1 MAVLAAEAGIPVLA
15 PVRPREP
22 DFLAAL
28 AALEP
33 DCCPVVAYGALV
45 PRAALDIPRHGWVN
59 LHFSLLPAWRGAAP
73 VQAAVLH
80 GDEVTGASTFQI
92 EEGLDTGPVYGVV
105 TEPVRPRD
113 TAGDLLDRLSRSGAE
128 LLVRTVDGIED
139 GTVVAVPQRADGVSM
154 APKVDGRG
162 RGGGLVGAGGPGRP
176 AGPGVHAGAR
186 GVDHVRAGPAQAR
199 PGAAGAGRAGARA
212 GGAAGREAAGA
223 GRHRDPPGRAGR
235 GAGAGQAAD
244 AGARLG
250 PRRPSRPPASPP
262 RRPRTAAR
270 PAGVADAVPGSGV
283 TGRPPA
289 RRRGGPA
296 GRRPGPTR
304 PAPRREADPARR
316 VAYDLLRAV
325 DERDAYANLTL
336 PALLRERGLTGRDA
350 AFATELGYGTLR
362 AAGALDEFLARCADR
377 PVEAMDP
384 AARAAL
390 RLGAYQLLRTRVP
403 PHAAVSATVD
413 LAPRRAAGFV
423 NAVLRRLAR
432 QDWDAW
438 VAEVAPPDELGRL
451 ALRHAHP
458 RWIAAAF
465 ADALGGDLAETEAA
479 LAADDAR
486 PQTHLVARPGRVDR
500 DRLAAQAGGEPGP
513 WSPYAVRLPSGG
525 DPGALAAVRDGRAGV
540 QDEGSQLCALAL
552 TRVPLDGPDARW
564 LDLCAGPGGK
574 AALLG
579 SLAALRARARR
590 EAAAARPHPATG
602 RDGAPDGTGPAATGA
617 RPARARGPR
626 WERGWWRWRWPRIGL
641 GWWRRRPRDCRW
653 TWCARTGPSP
663 PWRPGW
669 ADRVLVDAPCTG
681 LGALRRRPEARWR
694 RSEDDLAELTRIQR
708 ALLRRGIEA
717 ARPGGV
723 VAYVVCSPHLAET
736 RDVVD
741 EVLADGTADLL
752 DAAPYFPADGPT
764 VQLWPHRH
772 GTDAMFCAL
781 LRRRADRPG
790 PSIGWPRCSPGS
802 PRASCRRTSPGSPRP
817 RPPCRTRTGC
827 TST

>member
-1 MAVLAAEAGIPVLA
+1 M
-15 PVRPREP
+15 
-22 DFLAAL
+22 
-28 AALEP
+28 
-33 DCCPVVAYGALV
+33 
-45 PRAALDIPRHGWVN
+45 
-59 LHFSLLPAWRGAAP
+59 S
-73 VQAAVLH
+73 
-80 GDEVTGASTFQI
+80 
-92 EEGLDTGPVYGVV
+92 
-105 TEPVRPRD
+105 
-113 TAGDLLDRLSRSGAE
+113 
-128 LLVRTVDGIED
+128 
-139 GTVVAVPQRADGVSM
+139 
-154 APKVDGRG
+154 
-162 RGGGLVGAGGPGRP
+162 
-176 AGPGVHAGAR
+176 
-186 GVDHVRAGPAQAR
+186 
-199 PGAAGAGRAGARA
+199 
-212 GGAAGREAAGA
+212 
-223 GRHRDPPGRAGR
+223 
-235 GAGAGQAAD
+235 
-244 AGARLG
+244 
-250 PRRPSRPPASPP
+250 
-262 RRPRTAAR
+262 
-270 PAGVADAVPGSGV
+270 
-283 TGRPPA
+283 GRPPA
-289 RRRGGPA
+289 RRRGEPA
-296 GRRPGPTR
+296 GRRPGPAR

-377 PVEAMDP
+377 PVGAMDP

-465 ADALGGDLAETEAA
+465 ADALGGDLGETDAA

-486 PQTHLVARPGRVDR
+486 PQTHLVARPGRIDR
-500 DRLAAQAGGEPGP
+500 DRLAERAGGEPGP

-552 TRVPLDGPDARW
+552 ARVPLDGPDTRW

-579 SLAALRARARR
+579 SVAALRSGPGAGPGPATRVVAVELAEHRARLV
-590 EAAAARPHPATG
+590 AATTAGLPVDVVRA
-602 RDGAPDGTGPAATGA
+602 DGTV
-617 RPARARGPR
+617 
-626 WERGWWRWRWPRIGL
+626 
-641 GWWRRRPRDCRW
+641 
-653 TWCARTGPSP
+653 P

-694 RSEDDLAELTRIQR
+694 RSPDDLTALTRTQR

-717 ARPGGV
+717 TRPGGV
-723 VAYVVCSPHLAET
+723 IAYVVCSPHLAET
-736 RDVVD
+736 RDAVD

-752 DAAPYFPADGPT
+752 DAGPYFPADGPT

-781 LRRRADRPG
+781 LRRR
-790 PSIGWPRCSPGS
+790 
-802 PRASCRRTSPGSPRP
+802 
-817 RPPCRTRTGC
+817 
-827 TST
+827 